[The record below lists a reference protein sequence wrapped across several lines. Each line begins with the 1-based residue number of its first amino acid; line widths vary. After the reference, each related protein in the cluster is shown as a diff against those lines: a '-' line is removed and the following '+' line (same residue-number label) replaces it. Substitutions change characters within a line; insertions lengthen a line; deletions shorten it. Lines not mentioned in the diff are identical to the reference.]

1 MKERL
6 DKLETPIAPL
16 RPLIKTEYTF
26 DNSEDLH
33 PQLNVKEIPFSAT
46 ELAKLKRDFSHS
58 PKESETEYVWMV
70 TLTGRDQI
78 LLTEKEAEKY
88 WGPGVFLTTGNNR
101 APWSLTQRAA
111 FWASGLLPL
120 LKQLFT

>member
-1 MKERL
+1 M
-6 DKLETPIAPL
+6 
-16 RPLIKTEYTF
+16 IKTEYTF

-46 ELAKLKRDFSHS
+46 ELAKLKRDFSRS

-70 TLTGRDQI
+70 GWTVSLTGRDQI
-78 LLTEKEAEKY
+78 LLTEKEAESY

-111 FWASGLLPL
+111 YWASGLLPL
-120 LKQLFT
+120 LKQLIT